1 MKWKDIFKSESRQ
14 REVNEL
20 LHKLNTLLEK
30 HYPVEANYAF
40 GKFMDELSK
49 ISPLEEDK

>member
-20 LHKLNTLLEK
+20 LHQLNNLLEK
-30 HYPVEANYAF
+30 YYPIEANYAF
-40 GKFMDELSK
+40 GEFMDKLSK
-49 ISPLEEDK
+49 IEFSEERP